1 MVTKAFLKKC
11 ILRVSVPLLPLSI
24 GFLAVGIT
32 LLLLGS
38 LSVPRF
44 VFSVPALVSGCF
56 LWYAGMYLK
65 NRARF
70 FFAATFLALAG
81 CLLFFIDTGLVQL
94 RLPTAWPLLML
105 FVGCAFSV
113 SGYLNYRKLHAVY
126 IAPAFVFAG
135 LGFFFLLFTSR
146 VITLSFTAVVIW
158 WFPLLLLPS
167 ILSVAIWVFRKGKK
181 GDRESDE

>member
-1 MVTKAFLKKC
+1 
-11 ILRVSVPLLPLSI
+11 
-24 GFLAVGIT
+24 
-32 LLLLGS
+32 
-38 LSVPRF
+38 
-44 VFSVPALVSGCF
+44 
-56 LWYAGMYLK
+56 
-65 NRARF
+65 
-70 FFAATFLALAG
+70 
-81 CLLFFIDTGLVQL
+81 
-94 RLPTAWPLLML
+94 ML

-113 SGYLNYRKLHAVY
+113 SGYLNYRKMHAVY

-135 LGFFFLLFTSR
+135 LGFFFLLFTTR

>member
-81 CLLFFIDTGLVQL
+81 CLLYRHRSRAVALADRMATFNAFRRL
-94 RLPTAWPLLML
+94 R
-105 FVGCAFSV
+105 
-113 SGYLNYRKLHAVY
+113 
-126 IAPAFVFAG
+126 
-135 LGFFFLLFTSR
+135 
-146 VITLSFTAVVIW
+146 
-158 WFPLLLLPS
+158 
-167 ILSVAIWVFRKGKK
+167 VFRF
-181 GDRESDE
+181 RVSQLP